1 MNKGS
6 PVPPR
11 CIAAP
16 WCRSRESAAP
26 GKPSSPSSLPRSW
39 LPRATRSPASATS
52 VPAAPPQAPISAG
65 NSCARSSSAAG
76 GDRFLRGGH
85 LHAETLLLLA
95 IKTYD
100 YEATMHAASPGQIII
115 DGRSLDTT
123 AVYQSV
129 LMHSSDGQAAL
140 EEARRILHLAGQW
153 RPLADL
159 TILISGDT
167 KLALDRASQRDQRPF
182 TPEERLIEL
191 RASRIY
197 SQLAAEDPAR
207 IRVLDPDGLA
217 PEAAATVMADLI
229 TSALPSLDCQAYPG
243 TSCVY
248 ACRFTWHRPG
258 TSDLPGYE
266 RAGRDLVIPRRPRAT
281 T

>member
-1 MNKGS
+1 MNKGG
-6 PVPPR
+6 PVPSR
-11 CIAAP
+11 CLRGPLVSVEGISGAGKTFLTKLATAQLVAAGHQVTSISDFSA
-16 WCRSRESAAP
+16 RSAATGP
-26 GKPSSPSSLPRSW
+26 DLGREFLHA
-39 LPRATRSPASATS
+39 L
-52 VPAAPPQAPISAG
+52 IG
-65 NSCARSSSAAG
+65 AAG
-76 GDRFLRGGH
+76 GDRFRRGGH

-100 YEATMHAASPGQIII
+100 YEAAMHAASPGQIII

-129 LMHSSDGQAAL
+129 LMHSGDDQAAL

-167 KLALDRASQRDQRPF
+167 ELALDRARQRDQRPF

-197 SQLAAEDPAR
+197 AQLAAEDPAR

-229 TSALPSLDCQAYPG
+229 TSVLPSLDCQVYPG
-243 TSCVY
+243 TSCVH
-248 ACRFTWHRPG
+248 ACRFTSASTRHQRPAR
-258 TSDLPGYE
+258 L
-266 RAGRDLVIPRRPRAT
+266 
-281 T
+281 